1 MPKKSD
7 KKPTRK
13 IVKKKN
19 GCYFTETNTVP
30 NYKDVLVLKRFLTER
45 GKVLPASVSGVSSRH
60 QRSLSKE
67 IKKARY
73 MALLPYT
80 DRHAL

>member
-1 MPKKSD
+1 MAKKVE

-13 IVKKKN
+13 AVKKPS

-45 GKVLPASVSGVSSRH
+45 GKVLPASVSGISSRY
-60 QRSLSKE
+60 QRVLSRE